1 MFLDRA
7 PAWSRSTLLGWKTY
21 GLAASLR
28 SSADAAEHVAELP
41 VIYLRERLSPHA
53 FIKTLGP
60 QFRCR
65 ECRHKG
71 AEVDARGALGYY
83 G

>member
-1 MFLDRA
+1 MVPL
-7 PAWSRSTLLGWKTY
+7 Y
-21 GLAASLR
+21 AARVEDLR
-28 SSADAAEHVAELP
+28 IGRFVAITCGHCGHVAELP
-41 VIYLRERLSPHA
+41 VIHLRERLSPHE

-65 ECRHKG
+65 ECHHKG

>member
-1 MFLDRA
+1 MPGSPRMVPLYAARVADLR
-7 PAWSRSTLLGWKTY
+7 LGY
-21 GLAASLR
+21 FVGVICR
-28 SSADAAEHVAELP
+28 RCGHIADLP
-41 VIYLRERLSPHA
+41 VVLFRERLSRHEFA
-53 FIKTLGP
+53 KNLGP

-71 AEVDARGALGYY
+71 ANVDARGALGYD